1 MTLTTTSNESKSPSD
16 LNYPILPIV
25 QCLKTIISSSFLDL
39 GMFWTGGYIQSL
51 LLHLG
56 WKQKSEELQSDSPPA
71 S

>member
-39 GMFWTGGYIQSL
+39 GMFWTGGYI
-51 LLHLG
+51 
-56 WKQKSEELQSDSPPA
+56 
-71 S
+71 